1 MTNHPMTPA
10 RVEALQ
16 AAMYDYST
24 HPKLGFACCSAHGVA
39 DAVPD
44 VLAENRWL
52 RARVTELEAASS
64 RLTAVEMLVEEAS
77 DKCNDFVDTDRLI
90 DALGLGA
97 DAPPGPRPTGLPVG
111 LTGRARHDARVAL
124 ETRRRAAAP
133 PAPRRTGLPVG
144 LTGRARHDARVA
156 LETGR
161 RAADQNEA
169 AELAEG
175 RALLDA
181 MRADHPAPCRVPDSP
196 DCTCPVEYGIA
207 VDNEYGQ
214 RVLDPSP
221 DRAESLARLARCQ
234 QMWPNSRLVQR
245 TISIINGEWTE
256 VAP

>member
-1 MTNHPMTPA
+1 MTNTPMTPD

-97 DAPPGPRPTGLPVG
+97 DAPPGPRP
-111 LTGRARHDARVAL
+111 
-124 ETRRRAAAP
+124 
-133 PAPRRTGLPVG
+133 TGLPVG

>member
-1 MTNHPMTPA
+1 MTPD

-97 DAPPGPRPTGLPVG
+97 DAPPGPRP
-111 LTGRARHDARVAL
+111 
-124 ETRRRAAAP
+124 
-133 PAPRRTGLPVG
+133 TGLPVG